1 MVKYYKTCSSIC
13 LKQINLQRVLLS
25 FCLCPVFRSSYFHY
39 LEPWSFENINGNNNN
54 NNKKYFTEIGGCRPG
69 YHAFSNFHILESRFH
84 FKSRPHKYEEEYAYT
99 AFHISSAKRKKKNWF
114 HIWKPFLWPLWLAA
128 KKKKATPEV
137 PMHSAWLWEIK
148 YNIHYIALS

>member
-99 AFHISSAKRKKKNWF
+99 AFHISSAKRKKKKLVPYLKTF
-114 HIWKPFLWPLWLAA
+114 SLASLA
-128 KKKKATPEV
+128 SSKKKKKGNPRSS
-137 PMHSAWLWEIK
+137 H
-148 YNIHYIALS
+148 ALRLTLGN